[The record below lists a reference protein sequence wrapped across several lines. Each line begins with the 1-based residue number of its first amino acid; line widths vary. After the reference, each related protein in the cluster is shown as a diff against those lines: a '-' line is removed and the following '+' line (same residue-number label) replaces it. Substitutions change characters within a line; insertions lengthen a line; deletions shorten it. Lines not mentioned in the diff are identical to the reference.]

1 MIETFKIMKCKFAMK
16 IQDFP
21 YILCKLQK
29 GTPVGCNLLL
39 NYKECQVLKEYNI
52 DTSAGHPTG

>member
-1 MIETFKIMKCKFAMK
+1 MKCKFAMK